1 MKELKHKKVK
11 KEKDTFV
18 VYAAILDNEIV
29 YIGEGLIGREL
40 HCTSGTSSVY
50 GLNCAHFI
58 GKTIDVEI
66 LAEVDTKQ
74 EAERI
79 EREMILK
86 HTPRFNK
93 DRFSYNLSQV
103 LKTYRR
109 FVNGVS
115 TKRVFNLPIE
125 KLVSHVTKGDV
136 SCDISQFIKLP
147 FISDHFER
155 VPNSLGAI
163 RLSKQ
168 GIEIM
173 IDFHHLIKTEIRTR
187 ADKHLVDFLAKKQ
200 HNNTLNNQGEQNEAN
215 PN

>member
-1 MKELKHKKVK
+1 MRDKKIK

-40 HCTSGTSSVY
+40 HCTSGISSVY

-66 LAEVDTKQ
+66 LAEVGTKI
-74 EAERI
+74 EAETL

-86 HTPRFNK
+86 HSPRFNK
-93 DRFSYNLSQV
+93 DRFSHNLAQV

-109 FVNGVS
+109 FVKGVS

-125 KLVSHVTKGDV
+125 KLVSHVTRK
-136 SCDISQFIKLP
+136 DISYDLCCFIKLP
-147 FISDHFER
+147 FISDHFEK

-173 IDFHHLIKTEIRTR
+173 TSFHYLIKAEIRGR
-187 ADKHLVDFLAKKQ
+187 ADEHLVDFLAKKQ
-200 HNNTLNNQGEQNEAN
+200 HNNSLTNRGEQNETH
-215 PN
+215 PD

>member
-50 GLNCAHFI
+50 GLNCAHFM

-74 EAERI
+74 EAEHI
-79 EREMILK
+79 EKEMILK

-109 FVNGVS
+109 FVKGVS

-125 KLVSHVTKGDV
+125 KLVSHVTRK
-136 SCDISQFIKLP
+136 DIAYDLCCFIRLP
-147 FISDHFER
+147 FISDHFEK
-155 VPNSLGAI
+155 VPNNLGAI

-173 IDFHHLIKTEIRTR
+173 TAFHHLVKMEIRVR
-187 ADKHLVDFLAKKQ
+187 ADEHLVDFLTKNQ
-200 HNNTLNNQGEQNEAN
+200 HNNTLTNQGEQNEAN
-215 PN
+215 PD